1 MLVVFQAKF
10 NYLFT
15 NRRPRHTHTHTHTH
29 TNSQLVFI
37 KASVCSMP
45 ILLAESRCG
54 IGIQWIEEDEEWMES
69 GKQAKRKEKQKVKR
83 RPQIFPKSKKY
94 M

>member
-1 MLVVFQAKF
+1 
-10 NYLFT
+10 
-15 NRRPRHTHTHTHTH
+15 
-29 TNSQLVFI
+29 
-37 KASVCSMP
+37 MP

-54 IGIQWIEEDEEWMES
+54 IGIQWIEEEDEWMES
-69 GKQAKRKEKQKVKR
+69 GKQAKRKEKQKEVKR

>member
-1 MLVVFQAKF
+1 
-10 NYLFT
+10 
-15 NRRPRHTHTHTHTH
+15 
-29 TNSQLVFI
+29 
-37 KASVCSMP
+37 MP

-54 IGIQWIEEDEEWMES
+54 IGIQWIEEEDEWMES

>member
-1 MLVVFQAKF
+1 
-10 NYLFT
+10 
-15 NRRPRHTHTHTHTH
+15 
-29 TNSQLVFI
+29 
-37 KASVCSMP
+37 MP

-54 IGIQWIEEDEEWMES
+54 IGIQWIEEEDEWMES

-94 M
+94 MWYDTDKSTETWRWLPVTPAGTDTKEEMGTQAAFSDTK